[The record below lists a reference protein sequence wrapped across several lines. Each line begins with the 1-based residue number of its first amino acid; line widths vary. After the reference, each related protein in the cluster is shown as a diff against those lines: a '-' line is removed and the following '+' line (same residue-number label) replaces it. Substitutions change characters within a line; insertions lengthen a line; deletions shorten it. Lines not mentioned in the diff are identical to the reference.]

1 MKRKANKKAK
11 HLRKVQRR
19 VLMGVALMISQ
30 VDVAMAQDGGR
41 AGLEE
46 ATNMITGYFD
56 PSVKLV
62 YAIGMLCGLIGGI
75 KVYTKVQGGDPDAG
89 KSAGMWFAGCVFLV
103 VVATVLKS
111 FFR

>member
-1 MKRKANKKAK
+1 MKNVRIRKAM
-11 HLRKVQRR
+11 HQRR
-19 VLMGVALMISQ
+19 MHIVILASALLLASH
-30 VDVAMAQDGGR
+30 VEYAMAQDGGK

-46 ATNMITGYFD
+46 ATSMITGYFD

-75 KVYTKVQGGDPDAG
+75 KVFSKVQGGDPDAG

>member
-62 YAIGMLCGLIGGI
+62 YAIGMLCG
-75 KVYTKVQGGDPDAG
+75 DPDAG

>member
-1 MKRKANKKAK
+1 MKNVTIKKTL
-11 HLRKVQRR
+11 HQRR
-19 VLMGVALMISQ
+19 MYRVILSAALLLALK
-30 VDVAMAQDGGR
+30 VEKALAQDGGK

-46 ATNMITGYFD
+46 ATNMISGYFD

-75 KVYTKVQGGDPDAG
+75 KVFSKVQGGDPDAG
-89 KSAGMWFAGCVFLV
+89 KSAGMWFGGCVFLV

-111 FFR
+111 FFK